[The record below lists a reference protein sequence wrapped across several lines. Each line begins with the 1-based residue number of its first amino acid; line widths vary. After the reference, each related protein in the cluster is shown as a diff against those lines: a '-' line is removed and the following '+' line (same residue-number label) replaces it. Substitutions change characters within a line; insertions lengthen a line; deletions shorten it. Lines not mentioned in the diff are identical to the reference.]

1 MLLYA
6 ARYYEVAMDEAEP
19 GVLVF
24 IGRSDRRK
32 KRKITELMS
41 YLEDLF
47 SLQGKVA
54 LVTGATRGLGRAI
67 AAALLGAG
75 ATVVLNGSNRER
87 LAETARQFAVEGFP
101 AVEFAC
107 DLSDAAQV
115 AQLAEFVLCEQPR
128 IDVLV
133 NNAGVTFTHELFD
146 YPDESWQ
153 RTFQVNLEAPFHLT
167 RRLAPRMKEQGGGSI
182 INITSIGAEL
192 GLPNNPAY
200 VAAKGALKQ
209 LTRSLAL
216 DLGPY
221 GIRVNNLGPGY
232 FHTDM
237 NRFSWS
243 DPERR
248 EARARRTLL
257 GRWGEP
263 EDLAGAVIFLASDAS
278 HYMTGQD
285 LYIDG
290 GWLAKG
296 L

>member
-1 MLLYA
+1 MA
-6 ARYYEVAMDEAEP
+6 
-19 GVLVF
+19 
-24 IGRSDRRK
+24 
-32 KRKITELMS
+32 

-47 SLQGKVA
+47 ALQGKVA
-54 LVTGATRGLGRAI
+54 LVTGATRGLGRAM
-67 AAALLGAG
+67 AEALLRAG
-75 ATVVLNGSNRER
+75 ATVVLNGSNHVR
-87 LAETARQFAVEGFP
+87 LTETKEQFEEEGLP
-101 AVEFAC
+101 VVEFAC
-107 DLSDAAQV
+107 DLSDSEQV
-115 AQLAEFVLCEQPR
+115 RQLADFVLREQPR

-133 NNAGVTFTHELFD
+133 NNAGVTFPHDLLA
-146 YPDESWQ
+146 YPDDAW
-153 RTFQVNLEAPFHLT
+153 RKTFQVNLDAPFQLA
-167 RRLAPRMKEQGGGSI
+167 RRLAPQMKEQGGGSI

-192 GLPNNPAY
+192 GFPNNPAY
-200 VAAKGALKQ
+200 GAAKGALKQ
-209 LTRSLAL
+209 LTKSMAF
-216 DLGPY
+216 DLGPF

-237 NRFSWS
+237 AKLSYS

-248 EARARRTLL
+248 EARARSTFL

-278 HYMTGQD
+278 RYMTGQD

>member
-1 MLLYA
+1 M
-6 ARYYEVAMDEAEP
+6 P
-19 GVLVF
+19 
-24 IGRSDRRK
+24 
-32 KRKITELMS
+32 

-67 AAALLGAG
+67 SEALLRSG
-75 ATVVLNGSNRER
+75 ATVVLNGSNQER
-87 LAETARQFAVEGFP
+87 LAETSRQFLAEGLL
-101 AVEFAC
+101 AVEFAS

-115 AQLAEFVLCEQPR
+115 AQLAEFVLREQPR

-133 NNAGVTFTHELFD
+133 NNAGVTFPHDLLD
-146 YPDESWQ
+146 YPDEAWQ
-153 RTFQVNLEAPFHLT
+153 KTFQINLEAPFQLA

-182 INITSIGAEL
+182 INVTSIGAEL
-192 GLPNNPAY
+192 GFPNNPAY
-200 VAAKGALKQ
+200 GAAKAALKQ
-209 LTRSLAL
+209 LTKSMAF
-216 DLGPY
+216 DLGPF

-237 NRFSWS
+237 ASLSYS

-278 HYMTGQD
+278 RYMTGQD